1 MQKVALITGTG
12 SGIGKALAELLL
24 SENYLIFGYSRT
36 NQIENK
42 NFTFTKIDLS
52 DMESV
57 QKLQFPNV
65 DVASDV
71 LLVNNAATIGSILPI
86 DKKTDEEILREYN
99 LNIISPT
106 LLSRKFINN
115 YSDNKKLLINI
126 GSGAANKAIA
136 SWSTYCAT
144 KSGLDMLTE
153 VIQKEKHESLKV
165 FSIHPGVVNTNMQE
179 EIRKSDADFFPIK
192 QQFIDYY
199 SKNEL
204 FSVDFV
210 ALKIFQI
217 IVKNE
222 DFEEMIEM
230 ERQKNTW
237 TFEERWLSRIWDK
250 WKEFIEPPGN
260 PKWSSVGHDSMGTIN
275 IP

>member
-24 SENYLIFGYSRT
+24 KNNYLVFGYSRT
-36 NQIENK
+36 NSITHP
-42 NFTFTKIDLS
+42 NFTYTKIDLS
-52 DMESV
+52 NLEAV

-65 DVASDV
+65 DVTIDV

-86 DKKTDEEILREYN
+86 DKKAEKEIIQEYN

-106 LLSRKFINN
+106 LLSRQFINT

-144 KSGLDMLTE
+144 KSGLDMLTK
-153 VIQKEKHESLKV
+153 VIEEEKHTNLII
-165 FSIHPGVVNTNMQE
+165 FSIYPGVVDTNMQK
-179 EIRKSDADFFPIK
+179 EIRGSNAEFFPIR

-199 SKNEL
+199 NKNEL
-204 FSVDFV
+204 FLADFV
-210 ALKIFQI
+210 AQKLYQI
-217 IVKNE
+217 IAKNQ
-222 DFEEMIEM
+222 DFEE
-230 ERQKNTW
+230 
-237 TFEERWLSRIWDK
+237 
-250 WKEFIEPPGN
+250 
-260 PKWSSVGHDSMGTIN
+260 TILN
-275 IP
+275 LRDFS

>member
-24 SENYLIFGYSRT
+24 SKNYLIFGYSRT

-52 DMESV
+52 DMEAV

-65 DVASDV
+65 NLASDV

-86 DKKTDEEILREYN
+86 DKKTNEEILREYN

-217 IVKNE
+217 IAKNE
-222 DFEEMIEM
+222 DF
-230 ERQKNTW
+230 
-237 TFEERWLSRIWDK
+237 
-250 WKEFIEPPGN
+250 KEIILNLRDCE
-260 PKWSSVGHDSMGTIN
+260 
-275 IP
+275 

>member
-24 SENYLIFGYSRT
+24 KNNYLVFGYSRT
-36 NQIENK
+36 NSITHP

-52 DMESV
+52 NLEAL

-65 DVASDV
+65 DVTIDV

-86 DKKTDEEILREYN
+86 DKKAEKEIIQEYN

-106 LLSRKFINN
+106 LLSRQFINT

-144 KSGLDMLTE
+144 KSGLDMLTK
-153 VIQKEKHESLKV
+153 VIEEEKHTNLII
-165 FSIHPGVVNTNMQE
+165 FSIYPGVVDTNMQK
-179 EIRKSDADFFPIK
+179 EIRESNAEFFPIR

-199 SKNEL
+199 NKNEL
-204 FSVDFV
+204 FLADFV
-210 ALKIFQI
+210 AQKLYQI
-217 IVKNE
+217 IAKNQ
-222 DFEEMIEM
+222 DFEE
-230 ERQKNTW
+230 
-237 TFEERWLSRIWDK
+237 
-250 WKEFIEPPGN
+250 
-260 PKWSSVGHDSMGTIN
+260 TILN
-275 IP
+275 LRDFA

>member
-52 DMESV
+52 DMEAV

-65 DVASDV
+65 NVASDV

-86 DKKTDEEILREYN
+86 DKKTNEEILREYN

-217 IVKNE
+217 IAKNE
-222 DFEEMIEM
+222 DFKEIILNL
-230 ERQKNTW
+230 RD
-237 TFEERWLSRIWDK
+237 FE
-250 WKEFIEPPGN
+250 
-260 PKWSSVGHDSMGTIN
+260 
-275 IP
+275 

>member
-1 MQKVALITGTG
+1 MQKIALITGTS
-12 SGIGKALAELLL
+12 SGIGKALAKLLL
-24 SENYLIFGYSRT
+24 SENYLVFGYSRT

-52 DMESV
+52 NMEEV
-57 QKLQFPNV
+57 QKLKFPDI
-65 DVASDV
+65 DVASDF

-86 DKKTDEEILREYN
+86 HKKTNEEILREYN

-115 YSDNKKLLINI
+115 YANNKKLLINI
-126 GSGAANKAIA
+126 SSGAANKPIP

-153 VIQKEKHESLKV
+153 VIQKEKHENLKI

-179 EIRKSDADFFPIK
+179 EIRRSDANFFPIK

-199 SKNEL
+199 NKNEL

-217 IVKNE
+217 IAKNE
-222 DFEEMIEM
+222 DLNEIILNLRDFE
-230 ERQKNTW
+230 
-237 TFEERWLSRIWDK
+237 
-250 WKEFIEPPGN
+250 
-260 PKWSSVGHDSMGTIN
+260 
-275 IP
+275 

>member
-12 SGIGKALAELLL
+12 SGIGKALAKLLL
-24 SENYLIFGYSRT
+24 SENYLVFGYSRT

-52 DMESV
+52 NIEEV
-57 QKLQFPNV
+57 QKLRFP
-65 DVASDV
+65 DIDLASDL

-86 DKKTDEEILREYN
+86 HKKKNEEILREYN

-115 YSDNKKLLINI
+115 YANKRLLINI
-126 GSGAANKAIA
+126 SSGAANNPIP

-144 KSGLDMLTE
+144 KSGLDMLTK
-153 VIQKEKHESLKV
+153 VIHKEKHENLKI

-179 EIRKSDADFFPIK
+179 EIRRSDANFFPIK

-199 SKNEL
+199 NKNEL

-217 IVKNE
+217 IAKNE
-222 DFEEMIEM
+222 DFNEIILNL
-230 ERQKNTW
+230 RD
-237 TFEERWLSRIWDK
+237 FE
-250 WKEFIEPPGN
+250 
-260 PKWSSVGHDSMGTIN
+260 
-275 IP
+275 

>member
-52 DMESV
+52 DMEAV

-65 DVASDV
+65 NVASDV

-86 DKKTDEEILREYN
+86 DKKTNEEILREYN

-126 GSGAANKAIA
+126 GSGAANIAIA

-179 EIRKSDADFFPIK
+179 EIRKSDEDFFPIK

-217 IVKNE
+217 IAKNE
-222 DFEEMIEM
+222 DFKEIILHL
-230 ERQKNTW
+230 RD
-237 TFEERWLSRIWDK
+237 FE
-250 WKEFIEPPGN
+250 
-260 PKWSSVGHDSMGTIN
+260 
-275 IP
+275 

>member
-52 DMESV
+52 DMEAV

-65 DVASDV
+65 NVAFDV

-86 DKKTDEEILREYN
+86 DRKTNEEILREYN

-217 IVKNE
+217 IAKNE
-222 DFEEMIEM
+222 DFNEIILHL
-230 ERQKNTW
+230 RD
-237 TFEERWLSRIWDK
+237 FE
-250 WKEFIEPPGN
+250 
-260 PKWSSVGHDSMGTIN
+260 
-275 IP
+275 

>member
-52 DMESV
+52 DMEAV

-86 DKKTDEEILREYN
+86 DRKTNEEILREYN

-217 IVKNE
+217 IAKNE
-222 DFEEMIEM
+222 DFKEIILNL
-230 ERQKNTW
+230 RD
-237 TFEERWLSRIWDK
+237 FE
-250 WKEFIEPPGN
+250 
-260 PKWSSVGHDSMGTIN
+260 
-275 IP
+275 

>member
-24 SENYLIFGYSRT
+24 SENYLVFGYSRT

-42 NFTFTKIDLS
+42 NFTFTTIDLS
-52 DMESV
+52 NLQEV
-57 QKLQFPNV
+57 QKMQFPNV
-65 DVASDV
+65 DVATDV

-86 DKKTDEEILREYN
+86 DKKSEKEIIQEYN

-106 LLSRKFINN
+106 LLSRKFINT

-136 SWSTYCAT
+136 SWSAYCAT
-144 KSGLDMLTE
+144 KSGLDMFTE
-153 VIQKEKHESLKV
+153 VIAEEKHKNLTI
-165 FSIHPGVVNTNMQE
+165 FSIHPGVVDTNMQKK
-179 EIRKSDADFFPIK
+179 IRESNAEFFPIR

-204 FSVDFV
+204 FSADFV
-210 ALKIFQI
+210 AQKIYQI
-217 IVKNE
+217 IAKRVVLTDVLVDLR
-222 DFEEMIEM
+222 DF
-230 ERQKNTW
+230 
-237 TFEERWLSRIWDK
+237 S
-250 WKEFIEPPGN
+250 
-260 PKWSSVGHDSMGTIN
+260 
-275 IP
+275 

>member
-52 DMESV
+52 DMEAV

-65 DVASDV
+65 NVASDV

-86 DKKTDEEILREYN
+86 DKKTNEEILREYN

-179 EIRKSDADFFPIK
+179 EIRKSNADFFPIK

-210 ALKIFQI
+210 ALKILQI
-217 IVKNE
+217 IAKNE
-222 DFEEMIEM
+222 DF
-230 ERQKNTW
+230 
-237 TFEERWLSRIWDK
+237 
-250 WKEFIEPPGN
+250 KE
-260 PKWSSVGHDSMGTIN
+260 N
-275 IP
+275 ILNLRDCE

>member
-24 SENYLIFGYSRT
+24 SENYLVFGYSRT

-42 NFTFTKIDLS
+42 NFTFTTIDLS
-52 DMESV
+52 NLQEV
-57 QKLQFPNV
+57 QKMQFPNV
-65 DVASDV
+65 NVATDL

-86 DKKTDEEILREYN
+86 DKKSEREIIQEYN

-106 LLSRKFINN
+106 LLSRKFINA

-217 IVKNE
+217 IAKNE
-222 DFEEMIEM
+222 DFKEIILHL
-230 ERQKNTW
+230 RD
-237 TFEERWLSRIWDK
+237 FE
-250 WKEFIEPPGN
+250 
-260 PKWSSVGHDSMGTIN
+260 
-275 IP
+275 

>member
-1 MQKVALITGTG
+1 
-12 SGIGKALAELLL
+12 
-24 SENYLIFGYSRT
+24 
-36 NQIENK
+36 
-42 NFTFTKIDLS
+42 
-52 DMESV
+52 MEEV
-57 QKLQFPNV
+57 QKLKFPDI
-65 DVASDV
+65 DVASDF

-86 DKKTDEEILREYN
+86 HKKTNEEILREYN

-115 YSDNKKLLINI
+115 YANNKKLLINI
-126 GSGAANKAIA
+126 SSGAANKPIP

-153 VIQKEKHESLKV
+153 VIHKEKHENLKI

-179 EIRKSDADFFPIK
+179 EIRKSDANFFPIK

-199 SKNEL
+199 NKNEL

-217 IVKNE
+217 IAKNE
-222 DFEEMIEM
+222 DLNEIILNLRDFE
-230 ERQKNTW
+230 
-237 TFEERWLSRIWDK
+237 
-250 WKEFIEPPGN
+250 
-260 PKWSSVGHDSMGTIN
+260 
-275 IP
+275 

>member
-36 NQIENK
+36 NQIENN
-42 NFTFTKIDLS
+42 NFTFIKIDLS
-52 DMESV
+52 DMEAV

-65 DVASDV
+65 NVAFDV

-86 DKKTDEEILREYN
+86 DRKTNEEILREYN

-126 GSGAANKAIA
+126 GSGAANIAIA

-217 IVKNE
+217 IAKNE
-222 DFEEMIEM
+222 DFKEIILNL
-230 ERQKNTW
+230 RD
-237 TFEERWLSRIWDK
+237 FE
-250 WKEFIEPPGN
+250 
-260 PKWSSVGHDSMGTIN
+260 
-275 IP
+275 

>member
-1 MQKVALITGTG
+1 MQKVALITGTS
-12 SGIGKALAELLL
+12 SGIGKALAKLLL
-24 SENYLIFGYSRT
+24 SENYLVFGYSRT

-52 DMESV
+52 NMEEV
-57 QKLQFPNV
+57 QKLKLPDI
-65 DVASDV
+65 DVASDF

-86 DKKTDEEILREYN
+86 HKKTNEEILREYN

-115 YSDNKKLLINI
+115 YANNKKLLINI
-126 GSGAANKAIA
+126 SSGAANKPIP

-144 KSGLDMLTE
+144 KSGLDMLTK
-153 VIQKEKHESLKV
+153 VIHKEKHENLKI
-165 FSIHPGVVNTNMQE
+165 FSIHPGVVNTNMQK
-179 EIRKSDADFFPIK
+179 EIRRSDTNFFPIK

-199 SKNEL
+199 NKNEL

-217 IVKNE
+217 IAKNE
-222 DFEEMIEM
+222 DLNEIILNLRDFE
-230 ERQKNTW
+230 
-237 TFEERWLSRIWDK
+237 
-250 WKEFIEPPGN
+250 
-260 PKWSSVGHDSMGTIN
+260 
-275 IP
+275 

>member
-12 SGIGKALAELLL
+12 NGIGKALAELLL
-24 SENYLIFGYSRT
+24 SENYLVFGYSRT

-42 NFTFTKIDLS
+42 NFTFTTIDLS
-52 DMESV
+52 NLQEV
-57 QKLQFPNV
+57 QKMQFPNV
-65 DVASDV
+65 DVATDV

-86 DKKTDEEILREYN
+86 DKKSEKEIIQEYN

-106 LLSRKFINN
+106 LLSRKFINT

-144 KSGLDMLTE
+144 KSGLDMFTE
-153 VIQKEKHESLKV
+153 VIAEEKHKNLTI
-165 FSIHPGVVNTNMQE
+165 FSIHPGVVDTNMQKK
-179 EIRKSDADFFPIK
+179 IRESDAEFFPIR

-204 FSVDFV
+204 FSADFV
-210 ALKIFQI
+210 AQKIYQI
-217 IVKNE
+217 IAKRVILTDVLVDLR
-222 DFEEMIEM
+222 DF
-230 ERQKNTW
+230 
-237 TFEERWLSRIWDK
+237 S
-250 WKEFIEPPGN
+250 
-260 PKWSSVGHDSMGTIN
+260 
-275 IP
+275 

>member
-24 SENYLIFGYSRT
+24 SENYLVFGYSRT

-42 NFTFTKIDLS
+42 NFTFTTIDLS
-52 DMESV
+52 NLQEV
-57 QKLQFPNV
+57 QEIQFPNV
-65 DVASDV
+65 DVATDL

-86 DKKTDEEILREYN
+86 DKKSEREIIQEYN

-106 LLSRKFINN
+106 LLSRKFINT

-136 SWSTYCAT
+136 SWSAYCAT
-144 KSGLDMLTE
+144 KSGLDMFTE
-153 VIQKEKHESLKV
+153 VIAEEKHKNLTI
-165 FSIHPGVVNTNMQE
+165 FSIHPGVVDTNMQKK
-179 EIRKSDADFFPIK
+179 IRESDAEFFPIR

-204 FSVDFV
+204 FSADFV
-210 ALKIFQI
+210 AQKIYQI
-217 IVKNE
+217 IAKRVILTDVLVDLR
-222 DFEEMIEM
+222 DF
-230 ERQKNTW
+230 
-237 TFEERWLSRIWDK
+237 S
-250 WKEFIEPPGN
+250 
-260 PKWSSVGHDSMGTIN
+260 
-275 IP
+275 

>member
-86 DKKTDEEILREYN
+86 DRKTNEEILREYN

-153 VIQKEKHESLKV
+153 VIQKEKHKSLKV

-217 IVKNE
+217 IAKNE
-222 DFEEMIEM
+222 DFKEIILNL
-230 ERQKNTW
+230 RD
-237 TFEERWLSRIWDK
+237 FE
-250 WKEFIEPPGN
+250 
-260 PKWSSVGHDSMGTIN
+260 
-275 IP
+275 

>member
-42 NFTFTKIDLS
+42 NFTFIKIDLS
-52 DMESV
+52 DMEAV

-65 DVASDV
+65 NVASDV

-86 DKKTDEEILREYN
+86 DKKTNEEILREYN

-217 IVKNE
+217 IAKNE
-222 DFEEMIEM
+222 DFKEIILHL
-230 ERQKNTW
+230 RD
-237 TFEERWLSRIWDK
+237 FE
-250 WKEFIEPPGN
+250 
-260 PKWSSVGHDSMGTIN
+260 
-275 IP
+275 

>member
-86 DKKTDEEILREYN
+86 DKKTTEEILREYN

-217 IVKNE
+217 IAKNE
-222 DFEEMIEM
+222 DFKEIILHL
-230 ERQKNTW
+230 RD
-237 TFEERWLSRIWDK
+237 FE
-250 WKEFIEPPGN
+250 
-260 PKWSSVGHDSMGTIN
+260 
-275 IP
+275 

>member
-1 MQKVALITGTG
+1 LQKVALITGTS
-12 SGIGKALAELLL
+12 SGIGKALAKLLL
-24 SENYLIFGYSRT
+24 SENYLVFGYSRT

-52 DMESV
+52 NMEEV
-57 QKLQFPNV
+57 QKLRFPNI
-65 DVASDV
+65 DVASDL

-86 DKKTDEEILREYN
+86 HKKKNEEILREYN

-115 YSDNKKLLINI
+115 YANNKLLINI
-126 GSGAANKAIA
+126 SSGAANKPIP

-144 KSGLDMLTE
+144 KSGLDMLTR
-153 VIQKEKHESLKV
+153 VIHKEKHENLKI

-179 EIRKSDADFFPIK
+179 EIRRSDANFFPIK

-199 SKNEL
+199 NKNEL
-204 FSVDFV
+204 FSVDSV

-217 IVKNE
+217 IAKNE
-222 DFEEMIEM
+222 NFNEIILNLRDFE
-230 ERQKNTW
+230 
-237 TFEERWLSRIWDK
+237 
-250 WKEFIEPPGN
+250 
-260 PKWSSVGHDSMGTIN
+260 
-275 IP
+275 

>member
-52 DMESV
+52 DMEAV

-65 DVASDV
+65 NVAFDV

-86 DKKTDEEILREYN
+86 DKKTNEEILREYN

-217 IVKNE
+217 IAKNE
-222 DFEEMIEM
+222 DF
-230 ERQKNTW
+230 
-237 TFEERWLSRIWDK
+237 
-250 WKEFIEPPGN
+250 KEITLNLRDF
-260 PKWSSVGHDSMGTIN
+260 
-275 IP
+275 